1 MEILKKKIILFG
13 FMAVA
18 GVALFAVNM
27 FQNVNS
33 STTTGFASGLIGVAI
48 IKLITFYR
56 ISKDPKLLKKYEIE
70 QKEER
75 FIAIAEKSGRFTFIL
90 TLVIEFVA
98 IFMLILIRQNMMATI
113 ISTVAGIQT
122 LAYLIT
128 FYYLS
133 KKI

>member
-1 MEILKKKIILFG
+1 MMSLE
-13 FMAVA
+13 
-18 GVALFAVNM
+18 
-27 FQNVNS
+27 
-33 STTTGFASGLIGVAI
+33 ST
-48 IKLITFYR
+48 
-56 ISKDPKLLKKYEIE
+56 KDLKLLKKYEIE

-98 IFMLILIRQNMMATI
+98 IFMLILIRQNMMATV
-113 ISTVAGIQT
+113 ISTVAAIQT